1 MAPVRVCKMSS
12 GLSQEREPIE
22 LHFVSKPVSLRPI
35 VCKGRGLQKTDEDL
49 NKTGQTS
56 QLTTVGRL
64 LLPPVRFNA
73 V

>member
-1 MAPVRVCKMSS
+1 MNQRTSDILQ
-12 GLSQEREPIE
+12 GEGWEIE